1 MARIGDTVNPGLM
14 RADTSGILRGAAMGG
29 QAIGQGIASMASGLN
44 KGIQKGSELAAFL
57 KQTES
62 QAKTLAEFL
71 PEDSPFKEMAQGAAE
86 FLSDPENRQSE
97 RIAAAQAFAPNI
109 KALQMDFDAGLSKK
123 AMAMQQTAADN
134 KARFDAIGLPV
145 AEAQARQE
153 LASAETQSAA
163 LADFNRYK
171 DDSEGLKRQM
181 DRRLQSYI
189 DPQGYTERVS
199 REDSLISEFESQ
211 QGMLLPAAEVER
223 ARMLKQERSV
233 PGSSVPIIPREV
245 EAISTDLGG
254 TPGNPGILPPLE
266 AFEPSG
272 KDQATSYLRQLQG
285 LQKEVGGVQDLSIL
299 QYRDDDP
306 VTGDPVTHSFAKVKT
321 GSGVELTKV
330 GESKVR
336 SNIEENQS
344 KLEYLED
351 STRQNFQQKS
361 QQERVEAMPATEV
374 LASTYVQGL
383 NLLSAEKGDKVYTG
397 FGAQLKASALR
408 IGAAL
413 GIDSQVIKSANA
425 EQLYVIFGEGVMAQ
439 IAKTKGAVSEK
450 EMAYFKA
457 ISPGFDKGAEA
468 NKRLL
473 SHQLKFLRRELQLG
487 SMIMDM
493 NNRNPPVRVAEI
505 NRQVAKFY
513 DENRIVTDKE
523 IEDALIGAGLNPEE
537 EYEKVRGERMRPG
550 RPDSS
555 QAAPVRDRAEGFGDR
570 FQNYRPPGQ

>member
-29 QAIGQGIASMASGLN
+29 QAIGQGIASMASELN
-44 KGIQKGSELAAFL
+44 KGVQKKSELAAFL

-62 QAKTLAEFL
+62 QAETLAKFL
-71 PEDSPFKEMAQGAAE
+71 PEGSTFKEMAQGAAD
-86 FLSDPENRQSE
+86 FLSDPENRLSE

-134 KARFDAIGLPV
+134 KARMDAIRLPV

-153 LASAETQSAA
+153 LANAETQSAA

-189 DPQGYTERVS
+189 DPQGYSERVS
-199 REDSLISEFESQ
+199 REDSLISQFES
-211 QGMLLPAAEVER
+211 GMFLPGVEIER

-233 PGSSVPIIPREV
+233 PGSSVPIIPREI

-254 TPGNPGILPPLE
+254 TPGNPGILPSLE

-272 KDQATSYLRQLQG
+272 QDQATSYLRQLQE

-344 KLEYLED
+344 KLEYLEA

-493 NNRNPPVRVAEI
+493 NNQNPPVRVAEI
-505 NRQVAKFY
+505 NRKIAKFY
-513 DENRIVTDKE
+513 NENRIVTDKE

-570 FQNYRPPGQ
+570 FQSYRPPEQ